1 MQGLIDQ
8 QFVLPLILFEDI
20 FRVTKFASNQLQS
33 PNLDISSANDLIQ
46 SVVTALSEKHSDE
59 YWSDIQ
65 NHANELCAKA
75 GLALGS
81 IPPQR
86 RETRQQSQRIMDF
99 IVEAPVHCAHTSD
112 DDLCTDCFYQVLD
125 RLISE
130 LTRHFSKDA
139 DDMMMGSQL
148 SANNTSHS

>member
-46 SVVTALSEKHSDE
+46 SASQLYLKTFRRILERHTKPCK
-59 YWSDIQ
+59 
-65 NHANELCAKA
+65 LCAKA